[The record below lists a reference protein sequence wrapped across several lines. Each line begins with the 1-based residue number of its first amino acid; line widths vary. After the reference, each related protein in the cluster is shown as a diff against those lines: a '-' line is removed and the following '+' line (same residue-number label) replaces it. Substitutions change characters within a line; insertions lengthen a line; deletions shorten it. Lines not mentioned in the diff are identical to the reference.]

1 MRHTRT
7 AVIAGILAGILILPG
22 CRAKM
27 SKVSQGLT
35 PLAANFYVLHQELDR
50 ARQGVR
56 SEAPAQID
64 ARLTAYAGVT
74 GQVRAMAAG
83 LDAETELKK
92 KAALRAA
99 IDSSLA
105 ADSAFLALETQ
116 AVRLQAAVA
125 RLDIRIKGITQQARG
140 NSFKM
145 RQAKPELDKL
155 NRERQQ
161 WRQALDKLL
170 SELMP
175 AAARCR
181 AMLKQYN
188 FIVAAEKIVDYFN
201 AETIYDPFAWER
213 PPARKATSKTAR
225 RK

>member
-1 MRHTRT
+1 M
-7 AVIAGILAGILILPG
+7 AVILAGILMAPG

-35 PLAANFYVLHQELDR
+35 PLAANYYVLHQELDR
-50 ARQGVR
+50 ARQGVK
-56 SEAPAQID
+56 SEALAQID
-64 ARLTAYAGVT
+64 ARLAAYAGVA
-74 GQVRAMAAG
+74 GQIRSLAAG
-83 LDAETELKK
+83 LDAEAELKK

-116 AVRLQAAVA
+116 AITLQAAIA

-140 NSFKM
+140 NSFKL
-145 RQAKPELDKL
+145 RQARPELDKL
-155 NRERQQ
+155 GRERSQQ
-161 WRQALDKLL
+161 RQQLDRVLV
-170 SELMP
+170 ELAP

-181 AMLKQYN
+181 AALKQYN
-188 FIVAAEKIVDYFN
+188 FIVAAEQIVDYFN

-213 PPARKATSKTAR
+213 PPARKATSRTTR